1 MRHIAFI
8 NTDINREDVNDFE
21 LDTNEVTE
29 LKWVEIGNYK
39 SNIFIDIFNID
50 FEKLEGVGKWAFKH
64 KGETIHLFEEYCKR
78 YGIELKIKNRK
89 K

>member
-64 KGETIHLFEEYCKR
+64 KGNLQ
-78 YGIELKIKNRK
+78 
-89 K
+89 